1 MRPSWRPGENLDPQ
15 APLQT
20 SKLCFSKE
28 GVAILHLFALDR
40 YHHHMI
46 EKQTRNKRDALRSH
60 TAPVPIHPSLLS
72 SSKRNCSFTGLLCV
86 LPVMFLYAN
95 RGTQTHFL
103 LPLTKGSLPCASQA
117 LLFDLTI
124 HQSSFPEFPSQPPS
138 FLQLHSAPWAVLVY
152 LMDPLQ
158 TDTWDIS
165 ICCQYKQ

>member
-28 GVAILHLFALDR
+28 GVAVLHLFALDR

-46 EKQTRNKRDALRSH
+46 QKQTRNKRDALRSP
-60 TAPVPIHPSLLS
+60 TPPVPIHPSLLL
-72 SSKRNCSFTGLLCV
+72 SSKRNRSFIGLLCV

-103 LPLTKGSLPCASQA
+103 LPLTKRQLAMCVTGLAQYIRVPSPSSLVS
-117 LLFDLTI
+117 LLLSYSCT
-124 HQSSFPEFPSQPPS
+124 
-138 FLQLHSAPWAVLVY
+138 VLRG
-152 LMDPLQ
+152 
-158 TDTWDIS
+158 
-165 ICCQYKQ
+165 QY

>member
-46 EKQTRNKRDALRSH
+46 QKQTRNKRDALRSP
-60 TAPVPIHPSLLS
+60 TPPVPIHPSLLL
-72 SSKRNCSFTGLLCV
+72 SSKRNRSFIGPSSDVSLCKPRNANTLSSPSYQKAACHVRHRPCS
-86 LPVMFLYAN
+86 
-95 RGTQTHFL
+95 
-103 LPLTKGSLPCASQA
+103 
-117 LLFDLTI
+117 I
-124 HQSSFPEFPSQPPS
+124 HQSPFPEFPSQPPP